1 MSEEIILITAKY
13 LNHSDVV
20 PVTVEGNNTGSSLNS
35 TTMSTIKDVREQLL
49 NWFSIPP
56 TSPNV
61 TLILKGKKLCNEQ
74 LLVKDCSDLKNGCTV
89 YIVSKGGPAAGG
101 SAAGGAAVTTPK
113 FKRLPTPAV
122 PRSNGKALS
131 SMITQMMSSNPD
143 LMIEMMQQSN
153 PGIKKLLDENPQMR
167 HLLRDPQHISEMLEA
182 NNDPSKMLEMQRGQ
196 DRALSNIENMPGGMQ
211 ALQSLYLS
219 ATEAEDAF
227 KAPAFNGSVA
237 DRFGTGKKGKKVK
250 TKAMKPDAPLPN
262 PWSSKKSKTD
272 NTGIASELTTTD
284 DSSSSSSSD
293 SEEDDLNIFHKF

>member
-13 LNHSDVV
+13 LNYSDVV
-20 PVTVEGNNTGSSLNS
+20 PVTVEGDDLGSSFNS

-56 TSPNV
+56 SSPNV

-89 YIVSKGGPAAGG
+89 YIVSKGGPAAAA
-101 SAAGGAAVTTPK
+101 AAGGASIATPK
-113 FKRLPTPAV
+113 VKRLPTPAV
-122 PRSNGKALS
+122 PRNNGKALS
-131 SMITQMMSSNPD
+131 AMITQMMSSNPD
-143 LMIEMMQQSN
+143 LMIEMMQHSN

-167 HLLRDPQHISEMLEA
+167 HLLRDPQHITEMLEA

-227 KAPAFNGSVA
+227 KAPSFNGGV
-237 DRFGTGKKGKKVK
+237 DRFGTGNDGKKVK
-250 TKAMKPDAPLPN
+250 TKTSKSNVPLPN
-262 PWSSKKSKTD
+262 PWSSKSVSASKKSKTN
-272 NTGIASELTTTD
+272 NTGVTSD
-284 DSSSSSSSD
+284 DSSD
-293 SEEDDLNIFHKF
+293 SEEDDLNIFS